1 MRTKAKAAL
10 ISAAAIVGV
19 AGGIWFSWCSGI
31 NYERRYKKL
40 FNKTFKGDYKITVT
54 ESGFYTN
61 KEAPI
66 KLPVRYKIYDIEYKD
81 KNGNVRN
88 TELDSRASYYYSSF
102 DDQSMIEY
110 IKNVYKY
117 ADMEMMAFL
126 DTEMMD
132 IVKADMCQNIM
143 PKYFD
148 LKSDSDFTFTSTGDG
163 YSIFLIPSD
172 TAADHIH
179 IGESY
184 YNDDKVKE
192 YISPDNCLILSD
204 MDMKTFANTKTAY
217 ISLSLQITDESKFD
231 MKDEYLKKVEAMI
244 DEYSAASDFG
254 GNYHYIVRRTSDG
267 DTELKDLDATEVY
280 VINGEKITFD
290 PNEERPY
297 SRFKEAIAEK
307 AGYNTSEK

>member
-40 FNKTFKGDYKITVT
+40 FDKTFKGDYKITVT

-110 IKNVYKY
+110 IKKRIQICRHGN
-117 ADMEMMAFL
+117 
-126 DTEMMD
+126 
-132 IVKADMCQNIM
+132 
-143 PKYFD
+143 
-148 LKSDSDFTFTSTGDG
+148 DG
-163 YSIFLIPSD
+163 
-172 TAADHIH
+172 
-179 IGESY
+179 
-184 YNDDKVKE
+184 
-192 YISPDNCLILSD
+192 IS
-204 MDMKTFANTKTAY
+204 
-217 ISLSLQITDESKFD
+217 
-231 MKDEYLKKVEAMI
+231 
-244 DEYSAASDFG
+244 
-254 GNYHYIVRRTSDG
+254 
-267 DTELKDLDATEVY
+267 
-280 VINGEKITFD
+280 
-290 PNEERPY
+290 
-297 SRFKEAIAEK
+297 
-307 AGYNTSEK
+307 